1 MFFKEYPMIFND
13 IPPHAGVLPIDFDPM
28 VGGLNEVLNQPKLA
42 VPIDLYPSIGS
53 SNGNDV
59 PNPPQ

>member
-1 MFFKEYPMIFND
+1 MIFND